1 VTERLSRE
9 TLAEVANELVR
20 IKALNYGKGPLQARA
35 YQNDEI
41 LICVMKGGATTVEET
56 LIRGGEER
64 LVRQVRE
71 RFQEQMSD
79 TFTDAV
85 ERVTGH
91 RVLTYASQVMFDPVY
106 TIEVAVL
113 GDRVDGPSGGS

>member
-1 VTERLSRE
+1 MPERLSRE

-20 IKALNYGKGPLQARA
+20 IKAQNYGKGPLQARA
-35 YQNDEI
+35 YQNDEV
-41 LICVMKGGATTVEET
+41 LVCVMKGGATTVEET

-71 RFQEQMSD
+71 RFQDQMND

-91 RVLTYASQVMFDPVY
+91 RVLTYASQIMFDPMY
-106 TIEVAVL
+106 TVEVAIL
-113 GDRVDGPSGGS
+113 GDRLAATSGGS